1 MKKVLLPILLAATIF
16 ASCSGGDERL
26 KGFENKEFGEY
37 VLKQD
42 KLMNEMITAIETKD
56 SAKMKSLEETQKSLE
71 KDGEKFMTTAS
82 EADMKK
88 AEEIIAPTMEKFMKI
103 MFGNMDLN
111 NLTID
116 TTATDSPV
124 VETTPAPESEGP
136 KK

>member
-42 KLMNEMITAIETKD
+42 KLFNDMMVAMEAKD
-56 SAKMKSLEETQKSLE
+56 SVKMKSLEDAQNSLQKE
-71 KDGEKFMTTAS
+71 GEKLMANAS

-88 AEEIIAPTMEKFMKI
+88 AEEIIAPTMEKFMKV
-103 MFGNMDLN
+103 MFGSMDLN
-111 NLTID
+111 NLTVD
-116 TTATDSPV
+116 TTATDSPNVDV
-124 VETTPAPESEGP
+124 VPAPEVETP
-136 KK
+136 TK